1 MPGSRT
7 IVVDSYA
14 WIEYFLGSDKG
25 KTVLEELRRAE
36 LTITPS
42 VVLAELAH
50 KYFREGMDADSVG
63 ERVNFI
69 RSVSIIRELDDSVI
83 LGLKEAYSVLLDNAR
98 RQGVRGKPALND
110 AIVLSTSLIVDGFV
124 ITGDR
129 HFKGLDRV
137 IWIGD

>member
-1 MPGSRT
+1 MQGSRT
-7 IVVDSYA
+7 LVVDSYA

-25 KTVLEELRRAE
+25 EKVLNELRKAKV
-36 LTITPS
+36 TITPS

-50 KYFREGMDADSVG
+50 KYFREGMDRSSVE
-63 ERVNFI
+63 ERIGLV
-69 RSVSIIRELDDSVI
+69 RSVSIIRELDDPIV
-83 LGLKEAYSVLLDNAR
+83 LGLRDSYNLLLDNTR
-98 RQGVRGKPALND
+98 RQGVKGKPALND
-110 AIVLSTSLIVDGFV
+110 AIVLSTTLLADGFV